1 MKLNKKAALALSVQA
16 IVVIVIAFVVL
27 GLALTLTRTVF
38 KLGQSKVGEAI
49 DVVDLDVQPSPDN
62 TLTIEK
68 IIISR
73 NDQKEL
79 KIGFYNKLPEGI
91 RDATLQVTTC
101 QDSAGNEVD
110 PPTDG
115 AWAIPAISTIKQDVA
130 ASESAGYKALFSER
144 GMTAGQYICEI
155 GVMGKTGDET
165 EDPGTKKDVK
175 QFFLTV
181 NP

>member
-1 MKLNKKAALALSVQA
+1 MKLDKKAALNLSVQA

-49 DVVDLDVQPSPDN
+49 DVVDLDIKPTPEN
-62 TLTIEK
+62 TLTVEK

-79 KIGFYNKLPEGI
+79 KIGFYNRLPQQI
-91 RDATLQVTTC
+91 MDATLEVTTC
-101 QDSAGNEVD
+101 QDSSGNIVTA
-110 PPTDG
+110 PTDG
-115 AWAIPAISTIKQDVA
+115 SWAIPAISTIAQNVD
-130 ASESAGYKALFSER
+130 ASESAGYKALFAER
-144 GMTAGQYICEI
+144 GMTAGNYICELALK
-155 GVMGKTGDET
+155 GKTGTDT
-165 EDPGTKKDVK
+165 DAVKKDSK